1 MEERQ
6 VIFVCTG
13 NTCRSPMAEAIFRSE
28 IKRLKIQGV
37 GVLSAGIEAAKKGNI
52 NPCSASVLSENGLSL
67 ENFSSRLLEKE
78 MLQTAYALICMTDS
92 QRDLLME
99 LRWKLLREAGFAE
112 IENNVYSFSELA
124 GYEIPDPFG
133 RDIDCYRLTYR
144 KLAEGMSFVI
154 QKLFPETEE
163 KRGTE
168 GELIETTA
176 VKAEK
181 KTKSAAATGTKKN
194 AQGAREAEKA
204 RSAFG
209 GRKKRFRIGNEEKE
223 RKGGRGKKARKRRER
238 TFGKRKSGK
247 KLPAEAENAPR
258 RVTLHSQTLEN
269 QDEDM
274 L

>member
-1 MEERQ
+1 
-6 VIFVCTG
+6 
-13 NTCRSPMAEAIFRSE
+13 MAEAIFRSE

-67 ENFSSRLLEKE
+67 ENFNSRLLEKE

-154 QKLFPETEE
+154 RKLFPETEK
-163 KRGTE
+163 KRGRNE
-168 GELIETTA
+168 RLSKRRG
-176 VKAEK
+176 KGGEK
-181 KTKSAAATGTKKN
+181 KQTRRGDGNGKN

-204 RSAFG
+204 CSAFG
-209 GRKKRFRIGNEEKE
+209 GRKNGVSASGTKKKKRKS
-223 RKGGRGKKARKRRER
+223 GRGKKSCKRREK
-238 TFGKRKSGK
+238 TFGNAKTGKNSPSKRKT
-247 KLPAEAENAPR
+247 PR
-258 RVTLHSQTLEN
+258 GG
-269 QDEDM
+269 
-274 L
+274 

>member
-67 ENFSSRLLEKE
+67 ENFNSRLLEKE

-154 QKLFPETEE
+154 RKLFPETEE
-163 KRGTE
+163 KKGTE
-168 GELIETTA
+168 GALIETAA

-181 KTKSAAATGTKKN
+181 KNKPAAATGTEK
-194 AQGAREAEKA
+194 AREAEKA

-223 RKGGRGKKARKRRER
+223 RKGGRGKKARKRREK
-238 TFGKRKSGK
+238 TFGKLENGK
-247 KLPAEAENAPR
+247 KLPVEAENAPR
-258 RVTLHSQTLEN
+258 RVRLHSQTLEN

>member
-67 ENFSSRLLEKE
+67 ENFNSRILEKE
-78 MLQTAYALICMTDS
+78 MLPTSYALICMTDS

-133 RDIDCYRLTYR
+133 REIDC
-144 KLAEGMSFVI
+144 
-154 QKLFPETEE
+154 
-163 KRGTE
+163 
-168 GELIETTA
+168 
-176 VKAEK
+176 
-181 KTKSAAATGTKKN
+181 
-194 AQGAREAEKA
+194 
-204 RSAFG
+204 
-209 GRKKRFRIGNEEKE
+209 
-223 RKGGRGKKARKRRER
+223 
-238 TFGKRKSGK
+238 
-247 KLPAEAENAPR
+247 
-258 RVTLHSQTLEN
+258 
-269 QDEDM
+269 
-274 L
+274 

>member
-67 ENFSSRLLEKE
+67 ENFNSRLLEKE

-112 IENNVYSFSELA
+112 IENNVYSFSEL
-124 GYEIPDPFG
+124 GGLRNSRSFRQG
-133 RDIDCYRLTYR
+133 IDCYRLTYR
-144 KLAEGMSFVI
+144 KLAEECPLSFES
-154 QKLFPETEE
+154 FSP
-163 KRGTE
+163 KRKKKGD
-168 GELIETTA
+168 GRSA
-176 VKAEK
+176 YRNGRGKGGEK
-181 KTKSAAATGTKKN
+181 KQTRGGDGNGKN

-204 RSAFG
+204 CSAFG

-223 RKGGRGKKARKRRER
+223 TQKRARQKSPQKDGEK
-238 TFGKRKSGK
+238 TFGKRENGK
-247 KLPAEAENAPR
+247 KLPVEAENAPR

>member
-67 ENFSSRLLEKE
+67 ENFNSRLLEKE

-99 LRWKLLREAGFAE
+99 LRWKLLRESGFAE

-154 QKLFPETEE
+154 RKLFPET
-163 KRGTE
+163 G
-168 GELIETTA
+168 
-176 VKAEK
+176 EK
-181 KTKSAAATGTKKN
+181 KQTRRGDGNGKN

-204 RSAFG
+204 CSAFG

-223 RKGGRGKKARKRRER
+223 RKSGRGKKVRKRREK
-238 TFGKRKSGK
+238 TFGKRENGK
-247 KLPAEAENAPR
+247 KLPVEAENAPR

>member
-67 ENFSSRLLEKE
+67 ENFNSRLLEKE

-154 QKLFPETEE
+154 RKLFPETEE
-163 KRGTE
+163 K
-168 GELIETTA
+168 
-176 VKAEK
+176 KNK
-181 KTKSAAATGTKKN
+181 PAAATGTEKTRKARAKPRKRVVRSEGGKSVSASGTKKKN
-194 AQGAREAEKA
+194 AKAGAAKK
-204 RSAFG
+204 SA
-209 GRKKRFRIGNEEKE
+209 KD
-223 RKGGRGKKARKRRER
+223 
-238 TFGKRKSGK
+238 GK
-247 KLPAEAENAPR
+247 KLSGNAKTGKNSPSKRKTPR
-258 RVTLHSQTLEN
+258 GG
-269 QDEDM
+269 
-274 L
+274 